1 MLYWDYSGKSVKYSL
16 WTDRVIVK
24 KFNAKRYRLI
34 FDIDINI
41 LYQKLGY
48 ALGTNVTNKE
58 MAQKVIK
65 DERYTR
71 FNKLI
76 DDKFDKNTIVRLL
89 DDFESR
95 NDDEIR
101 SIVTDNADIPTI
113 FEYVLGI

>member
-1 MLYWDYSGKSVKYSL
+1 M
-16 WTDRVIVK
+16 
-24 KFNAKRYRLI
+24 
-34 FDIDINI
+34 
-41 LYQKLGY
+41 GY

-71 FNKLI
+71 FN
-76 DDKFDKNTIVRLL
+76 KFDKNTIVRLL

>member
-1 MLYWDYSGKSVKYSL
+1 MAELGE
-16 WTDRVIVK
+16 
-24 KFNAKRYRLI
+24 NI
-34 FDIDINI
+34 FQQQCTKCN
-41 LYQKLGY
+41 LQRG
-48 ALGTNVTNKE
+48 A
-58 MAQKVIK
+58 
-65 DERYTR
+65 
-71 FNKLI
+71 KLI

>member
-1 MLYWDYSGKSVKYSL
+1 MLINTGNISRKVLSKVLRSFDKNFERL
-16 WTDRVIVK
+16 Q
-24 KFNAKRYRLI
+24 RYRLI

>member
-1 MLYWDYSGKSVKYSL
+1 M
-16 WTDRVIVK
+16 
-24 KFNAKRYRLI
+24 
-34 FDIDINI
+34 
-41 LYQKLGY
+41 GY

-58 MAQKVIK
+58 MAQKGIK

>member
-1 MLYWDYSGKSVKYSL
+1 MLKDIGS
-16 WTDRVIVK
+16 
-24 KFNAKRYRLI
+24 F

-41 LYQKLGY
+41 LYQKLGH
-48 ALGTNVTNKE
+48 ALGTSVTNKE

-76 DDKFDKNTIVRLL
+76 DDKFDKNTIIRLL

-95 NDDEIR
+95 NDDESYRQCGYSYNI
-101 SIVTDNADIPTI
+101 
-113 FEYVLGI
+113 